1 MWIHGSGLKKYLL
14 NEPRF
19 DVLNFSR
26 RKGLLVG
33 LLPLHASGGR
43 AQKLL
48 HIFSCVL
55 VFIQFLDGYL
65 DAFCKYKEALYMS
78 VKIPSRCCSSSFQRT
93 RYQNVGLSQSYK
105 QMMYLSDWP
114 GEADELDCSAL
125 ESSSVLQPEAG
136 ENSLKNCRVISI

>member
-1 MWIHGSGLKKYLL
+1 
-14 NEPRF
+14 
-19 DVLNFSR
+19 
-26 RKGLLVG
+26 
-33 LLPLHASGGR
+33 
-43 AQKLL
+43 
-48 HIFSCVL
+48 
-55 VFIQFLDGYL
+55 
-65 DAFCKYKEALYMS
+65 MS